1 MSALASWEVSEFHN
15 KLLQLIMEIEL
26 AGISVFQYKLIT
38 IIRGVV
44 HQYLDVSNLLKNQ
57 QTFHVMDPPPTA
69 SVKRKVFWPHDFP
82 GDCWFSTTS
91 KF

>member
-1 MSALASWEVSEFHN
+1 
-15 KLLQLIMEIEL
+15 MEIEL

-44 HQYLDVSNLLKNQ
+44 HQYLDVSNLLENQ

-69 SVKRKVFWPHDFP
+69 SVKRKVF
-82 GDCWFSTTS
+82 
-91 KF
+91 